1 MRDSIYP
8 FKEIVKKKIREIEAI
23 DTNLDDI
30 FYLSEEL
37 GLGLTDPYVF
47 NDLSN
52 RICDARDQASRFIED
67 LKKGELIIEKE

>member
-1 MRDSIYP
+1 MNDLAKI
-8 FKEIVKKKIREIEAI
+8 KIREIEAI
-23 DTNLDDI
+23 DTKLDDI

-67 LKKGELIIEKE
+67 LKEGELVIEEE

>member
-1 MRDSIYP
+1 MNDLAKI
-8 FKEIVKKKIREIEAI
+8 KIREIEAI
-23 DTNLDDI
+23 DTKLDDI

-52 RICDARDQASRFIED
+52 RICDARDQASLFIED
-67 LKKGELIIEKE
+67 LKEGELVIEEE